1 MDRIPSN
8 EEFSPE
14 PLEKLGLEHGPT
26 ASPLNALRA
35 FEASARHLSFTRA
48 GLELRVTQAA
58 ISHQVKGLEEI
69 LGVTLFRRLPRGL
82 ALTDEGL
89 VLMPVLTE
97 AFERIGATL
106 DRLEHGQ
113 IAEVVTVGCNST
125 FATGW
130 LLQHLDEFR
139 ARHPLIDLRL
149 LINNNRVDVAGDGL
163 DLALRFGNGSWHGT
177 EAVHLLPAPLSPVC
191 APATA
196 KRLRDPSD
204 LTWEILLRSYRVEE
218 WPLWFETTGTPC
230 PTIRGPMFDSS
241 VTMAEAA
248 AQGLGVAL
256 VPVCM
261 FQRDLAAERL
271 VQPFAV
277 EVPAGSYWLTWLKS
291 KTLTLGMSAFQDWL
305 LLKLGRDRDS

>member
-1 MDRIPSN
+1 MARPY
-8 EEFSPE
+8 
-14 PLEKLGLEHGPT
+14 L
-26 ASPLNALRA
+26 PLNALRA

-58 ISHQVKGLEEI
+58 ISHQVKGLEEM

-125 FATGW
+125 FANGW

-177 EAVHLLPAPLSPVC
+177 QAVHLVSAPLSPVC

-196 KRLRDPSD
+196 KRLRHPPD
-204 LTWEILLRSYRVEE
+204 LARETLLRSYRVEE
-218 WPLWFETTGTPC
+218 WPLWFEVTETPC

-248 AQGLGVAL
+248 VQGLGVAL

-291 KTLTLGMSAFQDWL
+291 KPLTPGMSAFRDWL
-305 LLKLGRDRDS
+305 LLKLGCDRGP

>member
-1 MDRIPSN
+1 MARPH
-8 EEFSPE
+8 
-14 PLEKLGLEHGPT
+14 L
-26 ASPLNALRA
+26 PLNALRA

-125 FATGW
+125 FANGW

-177 EAVHLLPAPLSPVC
+177 EAVHLLPAPLAPVC

-196 KRLRDPSD
+196 QRLSHPSD
-204 LTWEILLRSYRVEE
+204 LARETLLRSYRVEE
-218 WPLWFETTGTPC
+218 WPLWFEMTDTPC

-261 FQRDLAAERL
+261 FQRDLAGERL
-271 VQPFAV
+271 VQPFEV

-291 KTLTLGMSAFQDWL
+291 KTLTPAMSAFRDWL
-305 LLKLGRDRDS
+305 LLKLGRDRGP

>member
-1 MDRIPSN
+1 MARPY
-8 EEFSPE
+8 
-14 PLEKLGLEHGPT
+14 L
-26 ASPLNALRA
+26 PLNALRA

-58 ISHQVKGLEEI
+58 ISHQVKGLEEM

-125 FATGW
+125 FANGW

-177 EAVHLLPAPLSPVC
+177 QAVHLVSAPLSPVC

-196 KRLRDPSD
+196 KRLRHPPD
-204 LTWEILLRSYRVEE
+204 LARETLLRSYRVEE
-218 WPLWFETTGTPC
+218 WPLWFEVTETPC

-248 AQGLGVAL
+248 VQGLGVAL

-271 VQPFAV
+271 VQPFDV
-277 EVPAGSYWLTWLKS
+277 EVAAGSYWLTWLKS
-291 KTLTLGMSAFQDWL
+291 KPLTPGMSAFRDWL
-305 LLKLGRDRDS
+305 LLKLGCDRGP

>member
-1 MDRIPSN
+1 MTRPY
-8 EEFSPE
+8 
-14 PLEKLGLEHGPT
+14 L
-26 ASPLNALRA
+26 PLNALRA

-48 GLELRVTQAA
+48 GLELRVTQVA
-58 ISHQVKGLEEI
+58 ISHQVKGLEEM
-69 LGVTLFRRLPRGL
+69 LGVSLFRRLPRGL

-97 AFERIGATL
+97 AFEQIGATL

-113 IAEVVTVGCNST
+113 IEEVVTLGCNST
-125 FATGW
+125 FANGW

-177 EAVHLLPAPLSPVC
+177 EVVHLLSAPLSPVC

-196 KRLRDPSD
+196 KRLRHPSD
-204 LTWEILLRSYRVEE
+204 LERETLLRSYRVEE
-218 WPLWFETTGTPC
+218 WPLWFEMTDIPC

-248 AQGLGVAL
+248 AQGVGVAL

-271 VQPFAV
+271 VQPFEV
-277 EVPAGSYWLTWLKS
+277 EASAGSYWLTWLKS
-291 KTLTLGMSAFQDWL
+291 KPPTPGMEAFRDWL
-305 LLKLGRDRDS
+305 LLKMGCNWGS

>member
-1 MDRIPSN
+1 MARPH
-8 EEFSPE
+8 
-14 PLEKLGLEHGPT
+14 L
-26 ASPLNALRA
+26 PLNALRA

-125 FATGW
+125 FANGW

-196 KRLRDPSD
+196 QRLSHPSD
-204 LTWEILLRSYRVEE
+204 LARETLLRSYRVEE
-218 WPLWFETTGTPC
+218 WPLWFEMTDTPC

-271 VQPFAV
+271 VQPFYV

-291 KTLTLGMSAFQDWL
+291 KTLTPGMSAFRDWL
-305 LLKLGRDRDS
+305 LLKLGRDRGP

>member
-1 MDRIPSN
+1 MPRN
-8 EEFSPE
+8 H
-14 PLEKLGLEHGPT
+14 L
-26 ASPLNALRA
+26 PLNALKA

-58 ISHQVKGLEEI
+58 ISHQVKGLEEM

-89 VLMPVLTE
+89 VLMPVVTD
-97 AFERIGATL
+97 AFKRIGVTL

-113 IAEVVTVGCNST
+113 IEEVVTVGCNST
-125 FATGW
+125 FANGW

-139 ARHPLIDLRL
+139 TKHPLIDLRL
-149 LINNNRVDVAGDGL
+149 LINNNRVDAAGDGL

-177 EAVHLLPAPLSPVC
+177 EAVHLLPAPLSPIC

-196 KRLRDPSD
+196 KRLRHPED
-204 LTWEILLRSYRVEE
+204 LARETLLRSYRVEE
-218 WPLWFETTGTPC
+218 WALWFGMTDIPC

-261 FQRDLAAERL
+261 FQRDLTAARL
-271 VQPFAV
+271 VQPFEIKAS
-277 EVPAGSYWLTWLKS
+277 AGSYWLTWLKS
-291 KTLTLGMSAFQDWL
+291 KSPTPGMSAFREWL
-305 LLKLGRDRDS
+305 LLKFACLEP

>member
-1 MDRIPSN
+1 MARPH
-8 EEFSPE
+8 
-14 PLEKLGLEHGPT
+14 L
-26 ASPLNALRA
+26 PLNALRA

-125 FATGW
+125 FANGW

-177 EAVHLLPAPLSPVC
+177 EAVHLLPALLAPVC

-196 KRLRDPSD
+196 QRLSHPSD
-204 LTWEILLRSYRVEE
+204 LARETLLRSYRVEE
-218 WPLWFETTGTPC
+218 WPLWFEMTDTPC

-261 FQRDLAAERL
+261 FQRDLAGERL
-271 VQPFAV
+271 VQPFEV

-291 KTLTLGMSAFQDWL
+291 KTLTPAMSAFRDWL
-305 LLKLGRDRDS
+305 LLKLGRDRGP

>member
-1 MDRIPSN
+1 MARPH
-8 EEFSPE
+8 
-14 PLEKLGLEHGPT
+14 L
-26 ASPLNALRA
+26 PLNALRA

-125 FATGW
+125 FANGW

-196 KRLRDPSD
+196 KHLRDPSD
-204 LTWEILLRSYRVEE
+204 LTREILLRSYRVEE
-218 WPLWFETTGTPC
+218 WPLWFETTDTPC

-291 KTLTLGMSAFQDWL
+291 KALTLGMSAFQDWL

>member
-1 MDRIPSN
+1 MNRPY
-8 EEFSPE
+8 
-14 PLEKLGLEHGPT
+14 L
-26 ASPLNALRA
+26 PLNALRA

-58 ISHQVKGLEEI
+58 ISHQVKGLEEM

-82 ALTDEGL
+82 ALTDEGQ

-97 AFERIGATL
+97 AFERIGSTL
-106 DRLEHGQ
+106 GRLEHGQ
-113 IAEVVTVGCNST
+113 IEEVVTVGCNST
-125 FATGW
+125 FANGW

-163 DLALRFGNGSWHGT
+163 DLALRFGNGSWHGA
-177 EAVHLLPAPLSPVC
+177 EAVHLLSAPFSPLC

-196 KRLRDPSD
+196 KRLRHPSD
-204 LTWEILLRSYRVEE
+204 LARETLLRSYRVEE
-218 WPLWFETTGTPC
+218 WPLWFGMAEAPC

-271 VQPFAV
+271 VQPFKV
-277 EVPAGSYWLTWLKS
+277 EVSAGSYWLTWLKS
-291 KTLTLGMSAFQDWL
+291 KSLTPGVEAFRSWL
-305 LLKLGRDRDS
+305 LLKIGCDRGS

>member
-1 MDRIPSN
+1 MARPH
-8 EEFSPE
+8 
-14 PLEKLGLEHGPT
+14 L
-26 ASPLNALRA
+26 PLNALRA

-58 ISHQVKGLEEI
+58 VSHQVKGLEEM

-89 VLMPVLTE
+89 VLVPVLTE
-97 AFERIGATL
+97 AFERIGSTL

-125 FATGW
+125 FANGW

-139 ARHPLIDLRL
+139 TRHPLIDLRL

-163 DLALRFGNGSWHGT
+163 DLALRFGTGSWHGT
-177 EAVHLLPAPLSPVC
+177 ETAHLLSAPLSPVC
-191 APATA
+191 APAMA
-196 KRLRDPSD
+196 KGLHHPAD
-204 LTWEILLRSYRVEE
+204 LARETLLRSYRVEE
-218 WPLWFETTGTPC
+218 WPLWFEMTETPC

-271 VQPFAV
+271 VQPFDV

-291 KTLTLGMSAFQDWL
+291 KTLTPGMSAFRDWL
-305 LLKLGRDRDS
+305 LLKLAAGKR

>member
-1 MDRIPSN
+1 
-8 EEFSPE
+8 
-14 PLEKLGLEHGPT
+14 
-26 ASPLNALRA
+26 
-35 FEASARHLSFTRA
+35 
-48 GLELRVTQAA
+48 
-58 ISHQVKGLEEI
+58 
-69 LGVTLFRRLPRGL
+69 
-82 ALTDEGL
+82 
-89 VLMPVLTE
+89 MPVLTG

-125 FATGW
+125 FANGW

-163 DLALRFGNGSWHGT
+163 DLALRFGNGLWHGT
-177 EAVHLLPAPLSPVC
+177 EAVHLLPAPLAPVC

-196 KRLRDPSD
+196 QRLSHPAD
-204 LTWEILLRSYRVEE
+204 LARETLLRSYRVEE
-218 WPLWFETTGTPC
+218 WPLWFEMTDTPC

-271 VQPFAV
+271 VQPFEV
-277 EVPAGSYWLTWLKS
+277 EVPAGSYCLTWLKS
-291 KTLTLGMSAFQDWL
+291 KTLTPGMSAFRDWL
-305 LLKLGRDRDS
+305 LLKLGRDRGP